1 MAKKNKLNTK
11 NLLVYGGLA
20 FLATKLF
27 GKSTDTNTKSPA
39 PVYDPTA
46 TVTTDATRTSETN
59 YMDPNAT
66 ESSNDTFV
74 GGIRRKKRC

>member
-27 GKSTDTNTKSPA
+27 GKSTDTKSPA

-46 TVTTDATRTSETN
+46 TVTADATRTSETN
-59 YMDPNAT
+59 YFDPNAI
-66 ESSNDTFV
+66 ESSNATFV